1 MARGGARSDNC
12 AVAPGGGRRSGARPG
27 PAGCLTVVP
36 KRDIHV
42 SYMRYQVSSNAERDA
57 GAGPLTGV
65 RILDLTQYVSGPY
78 CTQILA
84 DLGATV
90 LKVERPGVG
99 DVYRVQGPVFIGS
112 ESVSFLAL
120 NRGKRSIVLDLRDDD
135 DRRRLRSL
143 AGEADV
149 LVENFK
155 PGTLARYGLDFDS
168 LAGQCPRLVYCSISG
183 FGQRGPLA
191 GEGAYD
197 LSIQALSGILSLT
210 GHPGQPPAKV
220 PIAALDFGSAL
231 YGVIGIL
238 SALRVRDR
246 TGRGQWVQT
255 SLLETALAWL
265 SMHIISYL
273 AGGGEPE
280 PLGTRS
286 PFFAPYEA
294 YATADGHIV
303 VVGTGGD
310 GGWQAFCRALDMPSL
325 VDDPRFATNSDRVAN
340 AEELRVVIED
350 VMRSEPTAYWIE
362 RMRTERVPFAPV
374 QTLPQVLASEQVAAL
389 GVVER
394 IMHPAAGEMPI
405 VRLPLTMS
413 DTQVTAS
420 QPPPGLNADAAD
432 AFGPS
437 AGGRP

>member
-1 MARGGARSDNC
+1 VSD
-12 AVAPGGGRRSGARPG
+12 
-27 PAGCLTVVP
+27 LTG
-36 KRDIHV
+36 
-42 SYMRYQVSSNAERDA
+42 Y
-57 GAGPLTGV
+57 PLAGV

-90 LKVERPGVG
+90 LKVERPGGG
-99 DVYRVQGPVFIGS
+99 DVYRSQGPVFIGG

-155 PGTLARYGLDFDS
+155 PGTLARYGLDYES
-168 LAGQCPRLVYCSISG
+168 LAEECPRLVYCSISG

-210 GHPGQPPAKV
+210 GYPAQPPAKV
-220 PIAALDFGSAL
+220 PVAALDFGSAL

-238 SALRVRDR
+238 CALRVRDG
-246 TGRGQWVQT
+246 TDRGQWVQT

-265 SMHIISYL
+265 SMHITSYL
-273 AGGGEPE
+273 AGGDEPARQ
-280 PLGTRS
+280 GTRS

-294 YATADGHIV
+294 YATADGHLV

-310 GGWQAFCRALDMPSL
+310 GGWQAFCRAIDMPAL

-340 AEELRVVIED
+340 AEELREAIEG
-350 VMRSEPTAYWIE
+350 VMRARPTAYWIE
-362 RMRTERVPFAPV
+362 RMRAERVPFAPV
-374 QTLPQVLASEQVAAL
+374 QSLGQVLASEQVAAL
-389 GVVER
+389 GLVDR
-394 IMHPAAGEMPI
+394 IVHPVAGEIPI

-413 DTQVTAS
+413 DAKVTTS
-420 QPPPGLNADAAD
+420 QPPPGLDADVALR
-432 AFGPS
+432 FGE
-437 AGGRP
+437 A